1 MPPGWPVSIGSE
13 FGGGL
18 TPQSL
23 DPTAAPDQGRT
34 ELRTLPG
41 HTILYGAALPTVR
54 QLTIES
60 PRDVRT
66 LVPSPNARSFLVV
79 YDGTFPAGQFK
90 LTATFN
96 DGSKKTVS
104 QPASFG

>member
-1 MPPGWPVSIGSE
+1 
-13 FGGGL
+13 
-18 TPQSL
+18 
-23 DPTAAPDQGRT
+23 
-34 ELRTLPG
+34 
-41 HTILYGAALPTVR
+41 
-54 QLTIES
+54 
-60 PRDVRT
+60 
-66 LVPSPNARSFLVV
+66 VV